1 MLSNQARIR
10 IIPQLRT
17 IDCLVLRAAH
27 ASCIGAKSVRLMQA
41 ITLAVPYSAFL
52 KVRSSPVYA
61 RTYTYIHTRTHGL
74 IYTRIINPQCINVN
88 SKFKISLIFPHFSL
102 QKVSFYACRMP
113 VVCTEV
119 NICRF
124 SYILQIC
131 IFMQLYAIFMHL
143 KHVLC
148 AF

>member
-1 MLSNQARIR
+1 MAVKVCGVAQKGNFAPKAQNQHAFCKWFCNRRKISTPYASDNPCCALLCFSQGSFKS
-10 IIPQLRT
+10 II
-17 IDCLVLRAAH
+17 CAH
-27 ASCIGAKSVRLMQA
+27 IH
-41 ITLAVPYSAFL
+41 
-52 KVRSSPVYA
+52 
-61 RTYTYIHTRTHGL
+61 IHTRTHGL
-74 IYTRIINPQCINVN
+74 IYTRIINPQSINVN
-88 SKFKISLIFPHFSL
+88 SKFKISLIIPHFSL